1 MAAVEAGANRID
13 GSAAGLGAGAGNTPL
28 EIFAAVLDRME
39 ADTGVDIFKLM
50 AVAEEKIIPIMDH
63 LVRVDRDSL
72 VLGYAGVYSSFLLFA
87 KRAGAKYGV
96 PSQDILLEMAKRKAI
111 GGQEDLIE
119 DVAMQLAKAQSNIK
133 AS

>member
-1 MAAVEAGANRID
+1 
-13 GSAAGLGAGAGNTPL
+13 
-28 EIFAAVLDRME
+28 
-39 ADTGVDIFKLM
+39 M
-50 AVAEEKIIPIMDH
+50 AVAEEKIIPLMDD

-72 VLGYAGVYSSFLLFA
+72 TLGYAGVYSSFLLFA

-119 DVAMQLAKAQSNIK
+119 SVAMEMAKAKS
-133 AS
+133 